1 MSLRSVYPNESLFDV
16 LRPLGGLLVLGGLV
30 LGLAACDGGTVAGPD
45 GAEDSAPVSMAFSDG
60 TVSTGA
66 PSSGTVSTSKA
77 ASGQRTL
84 IDPDGNELRL
94 DRVEM
99 VVREIELDRANGD
112 ENCSPEDRPDEE
124 EDDCA
129 EVESG
134 PVLVSLPLDGDA
146 PAVVVDTTLPTGRW
160 DEVEFEV
167 HKPEAESVTPDF
179 LEGTDF
185 PLETSI
191 RVQGRYTPAGG
202 AAQDFT
208 YTSDLNAERE
218 IEFEPPLEVT
228 ADNTN
233 NVTFSVNVDAWFRRA
248 DSTLVNPAR
257 GTEGGTFEDRVEE
270 NIESSIEGFEDD
282 DRDGRDDEEED
293 EEEEDEEDEEDE
305 TEIEIEKALEN
316 VGPDPDASGEVE
328 FEKEADKTE
337 FKVAV
342 EDLTTGTYDIVVAD
356 TSRGELDVTGDEGEA
371 EVEFRRPSEEG
382 HPLLDFDPRGQRVEV
397 QQGGT
402 SYLETDVPTTEN
414 ENEEDEEEEDEEEV
428 EIEIDLNNTGPDSD
442 ATGEVEFEK
451 ETDKAAFTVE
461 VEDLTMG
468 TYEVV
473 VADTARG
480 ELDVRSDEGEAEI
493 EFRRPSEEGHPPLDF
508 DPRGQRVAVQR
519 DGTPYL
525 EGTLPT
531 TGDQDE

>member
-1 MSLRSVYPNESLFDV
+1 MSLRCLYSNESLFDV

-30 LGLAACDGGTVAGPD
+30 LGLAACDGSTVAGPD
-45 GAEDSAPVSMAFSDG
+45 GAEADAPVSMAFSAASAPEG
-60 TVSTGA
+60 TA
-66 PSSGTVSTSKA
+66 SGGTASTSKA
-77 ASGQRTL
+77 ASGPRIL
-84 IDPDGNELRL
+84 IGPDGNQLRL
-94 DRVEM
+94 DRVQM
-99 VVREIELDRANGD
+99 VVREIELDRATGD
-112 ENCSPEDRPDEE
+112 ENCSPEDRPDAE

-167 HKPEAESVTPDF
+167 HKPEAESATPDF

-257 GTEGGTFEDRVEE
+257 VTEGGAFEDRVEE

-282 DRDGRDDEEED
+282 DRDGRDDEEEAED
-293 EEEEDEEDEEDE
+293 EEEEDEEDEN
-305 TEIEIEKALEN
+305 EIEIEKALEN
-316 VGPDPDASGEVE
+316 VGPDSDASGEVE
-328 FEKEADKTE
+328 FEKEADK
-337 FKVAV
+337 AV
-342 EDLTTGTYDIVVAD
+342 
-356 TSRGELDVTGDEGEA
+356 
-371 EVEFRRPSEEG
+371 
-382 HPLLDFDPRGQRVEV
+382 
-397 QQGGT
+397 
-402 SYLETDVPTTEN
+402 
-414 ENEEDEEEEDEEEV
+414 
-428 EIEIDLNNTGPDSD
+428 
-442 ATGEVEFEK
+442 
-451 ETDKAAFTVE
+451 FTVE

-480 ELDVRSDEGEAEI
+480 ELDVTGDEGEAEI
-493 EFRRPSEEGHPPLDF
+493 GFRRPSEEGHPRSTSTRVVSPSRCNGTAPRTWRRPCRPRAIGMSRRTSHQGLGLLPKRGFWQGGGPRAASQIRTAGVQPAPAVSCIGPWFARSAFPLSQLNACA
-508 DPRGQRVAVQR
+508 GSVCS
-519 DGTPYL
+519 
-525 EGTLPT
+525 LPWV
-531 TGDQDE
+531 G

>member
-1 MSLRSVYPNESLFDV
+1 MSLSFVHSDESLLDV
-16 LRPLGGLLVLGGLV
+16 LRPLGGVLVLGGL
-30 LGLAACDGGTVAGPD
+30 LMGLAACDGGTVAGPD
-45 GAEDSAPVSMAFSDG
+45 GAEDTAPVSMAFSDG
-60 TVSTGA
+60 TASTSA
-66 PSSGTVSTSKA
+66 TSSGTVSTPKA
-77 ASGQRTL
+77 AAGQRTL
-84 IDPDGNELRL
+84 VGPDGNALRL

-112 ENCSPEDRPDEE
+112 ENCSPENRPDADEG
-124 EDDCA
+124 DCA

-134 PVLVSLPLDGDA
+134 PVLVSLPLNGDA

-191 RVQGRYTPAGG
+191 RVEGRYTPAGG
-202 AAQDFT
+202 AGQDFT
-208 YTSDLNAERE
+208 FTSDLNAERE
-218 IEFEPPLEVT
+218 IAFEPPLEVT

-233 NVTFSVNVDAWFRRA
+233 NVTFSVNVDAWFRQT

-257 GTEGGTFEDRVEE
+257 GMDGGASEELVEE

-293 EEEEDEEDEEDE
+293 EEEEDEEDE

-316 VGPDPDASGEVE
+316 VGPDSDASGEVE

-337 FKVAV
+337 FKVEV

-356 TSRGELDVTGDEGEA
+356 TTRGELDVTGDEGEA
-371 EVEFRRPSEEG
+371 EIEFRRPAENG
-382 HPLLDFDPRGQRVEV
+382 HPPLNFDPRGQHVAV
-397 QQGGT
+397 QQDGT
-402 SYLETDVPTTEN
+402 PYLEADVPTTGN
-414 ENEEDEEEEDEEEV
+414 ENEDGEDEEEI
-428 EIEIDLNNTGPDSD
+428 EIEVDLSNTGLDSD
-442 ATGEVEFEK
+442 ASGEAEFEK
-451 ETDKAAFTVE
+451 EADKAAFEIE
-461 VEDLTMG
+461 VEDLTLG
-468 TYEVV
+468 TYDIV
-473 VADTARG
+473 VADTTRG
-480 ELDVRSDEGEAEI
+480 EFDVSGDEGEAEI
-493 EFRRPSEEGHPPLDF
+493 EFRRPTEEGHPPLDF
-508 DPRGQRVAVQR
+508 DPRGQSVAVQR

-525 EGTLPT
+525 EATMPT
-531 TGDQDE
+531 MGDQDD

>member
-1 MSLRSVYPNESLFDV
+1 MSLRCLYSNESLFDV
-16 LRPLGGLLVLGGLV
+16 LRPLGGLVVLGGLV
-30 LGLAACDGGTVAGPD
+30 LGLAACDGSTVAGPD
-45 GAEDSAPVSMAFSDG
+45 GAEDSAPVSMAFSAASVPEGAASGG
-60 TVSTGA
+60 TA
-66 PSSGTVSTSKA
+66 STSKA
-77 ASGQRTL
+77 ATGPRTL
-84 IDPDGNELRL
+84 VDPDGNQLRL
-94 DRVEM
+94 DRVQM
-99 VVREIELDRANGD
+99 IVREIELDRATGD
-112 ENCSPEDRPDEE
+112 ENCSPEDRPDA
-124 EDDCA
+124 EDGDCA

-146 PAVVVDTTLPTGRW
+146 PAVVVDTTLPPGRW

-167 HKPEAESVTPDF
+167 HKPEAESSTPDF
-179 LEGTDF
+179 LEATDF
-185 PLETSI
+185 PMEASI

-257 GTEGGTFEDRVEE
+257 VTEGGTFEDRVEE

-293 EEEEDEEDEEDE
+293 EEEEDEEDEN
-305 TEIEIEKALEN
+305 EIEIEKALEN
-316 VGPDPDASGEVE
+316 VGPDSDASGEVE
-328 FEKEADKTE
+328 FEKEVDKTE

-402 SYLETDVPTTEN
+402 SYLEADVPTTGN

-480 ELDVRSDEGEAEI
+480 ELDVRGDVVEAEI

-531 TGDQDE
+531 TADQDE

>member
-1 MSLRSVYPNESLFDV
+1 MSLRCLYSNESLFDV

-30 LGLAACDGGTVAGPD
+30 LGLAACDGSTVAGPD
-45 GAEDSAPVSMAFSDG
+45 GTEADAPVSMAFSAASAPEG
-60 TVSTGA
+60 TA
-66 PSSGTVSTSKA
+66 SGGTASTSKA
-77 ASGQRTL
+77 ASGPRTL
-84 IDPDGNELRL
+84 IGPDGNELRL
-94 DRVEM
+94 DRVQM
-99 VVREIELDRANGD
+99 VVREIELDRATGD
-112 ENCSPEDRPDEE
+112 ENCSPEDRPDAE

-167 HKPEAESVTPDF
+167 HKPEAESATPDF

-257 GTEGGTFEDRVEE
+257 VTEGGAFEDRVEE

-282 DRDGRDDEEED
+282 DRDGRDDEEEAED
-293 EEEEDEEDEEDE
+293 EEEEDEEDEN
-305 TEIEIEKALEN
+305 EIEIEKALEN
-316 VGPDPDASGEVE
+316 VGPDSDASGEVE
-328 FEKEADKTE
+328 FEKEADETE

-342 EDLTTGTYDIVVAD
+342 EDLAAGTYDVVIAD
-356 TSRGELDVTGDEGEA
+356 TTRGELDVTGDEGEA
-371 EVEFRRPSEEG
+371 EIEFRRPSEED

-402 SYLETDVPTTEN
+402 SYLETDVPTSGN
-414 ENEEDEEEEDEEEV
+414 ENEEDEEEDEEEV

-451 ETDKAAFTVE
+451 EADKAVFTVE

-480 ELDVRSDEGEAEI
+480 ELDVTGDEGEAEI
-493 EFRRPSEEGHPPLDF
+493 GFRRPSEEGHPPLDF
-508 DPRGQRVAVQR
+508 DPRGQPVAVQR

-525 EGTLPT
+525 EASLPT
-531 TGDQDE
+531 TGDRDE

>member
-1 MSLRSVYPNESLFDV
+1 MSLRCLYSDESLFDV
-16 LRPLGGLLVLGGLV
+16 LRPLGGLVVLGGLV
-30 LGLAACDGGTVAGPD
+30 LGLAACDGSTVAGPD

-66 PSSGTVSTSKA
+66 PSSGTASASKA
-77 ASGQRTL
+77 ASGPRTL

-94 DRVEM
+94 DRVQM
-99 VVREIELDRANGD
+99 IVREIELDRATGD
-112 ENCSPEDRPDEE
+112 ENCSPEDRPDA
-124 EDDCA
+124 EDGDCA
-129 EVESG
+129 EVEPG

-146 PAVVVDTTLPTGRW
+146 PAVVVDTTLPLGRW

-167 HKPEAESVTPDF
+167 HKPEAESSTPDF
-179 LEGTDF
+179 LEATDF
-185 PLETSI
+185 PMEASI

-233 NVTFSVNVDAWFRRA
+233 NVTFSVNVDTWFRRA

-257 GTEGGTFEDRVEE
+257 VTEGGAFEDRVEE

-282 DRDGRDDEEED
+282 DRDGRDDEEE
-293 EEEEDEEDEEDE
+293 EEEDEEDE
-305 TEIEIEKALEN
+305 TEIEIETALEN
-316 VGPDPDASGEVE
+316 VGPDSDASGEVE
-328 FEKEADKTE
+328 FEKEADKAAFT
-337 FKVAV
+337 VAV
-342 EDLTTGTYDIVVAD
+342 EDLAAGTYDVVIAD
-356 TSRGELDVTGDEGEA
+356 TTRGELDVTGDEDEA
-371 EVEFRRPSEEG
+371 EIEFRRPSEEG

-402 SYLETDVPTTEN
+402 SYLEADVPTNGN

-428 EIEIDLNNTGPDSD
+428 EIEIDLNNTGPDLD
-442 ATGEVEFEK
+442 AAGEVEFEK
-451 ETDKAAFTVE
+451 EADKAAFKVE

-468 TYEVV
+468 TYDVV
-473 VADTARG
+473 VADTTRG
-480 ELDVRSDEGEAEI
+480 ELDATGDEGEAEV

-519 DGTPYL
+519 NGSSYL
-525 EGTLPT
+525 EGTVPAA
-531 TGDQDE
+531 GDRDE

>member
-1 MSLRSVYPNESLFDV
+1 MSLSRFHSNESL
-16 LRPLGGLLVLGGLV
+16 LHLIRHLGGLLVLGGLA
-30 LGLAACDGGTVAGPD
+30 LGLVACDGSTVAGPD
-45 GAEDSAPVSMAFSDG
+45 GSEADAPVSMAFSDG
-60 TVSTGA
+60 TASDGTASTR
-66 PSSGTVSTSKA
+66 KA

-84 IDPDGNELRL
+84 IDPDGNQLRL

-112 ENCSPEDRPDEE
+112 ENCAPEKRPDAD

-160 DEVEFEV
+160 EEVEFDV
-167 HKPEAESVTPDF
+167 HKPEAESSTPGF
-179 LEGTDF
+179 LEGTNF

-257 GTEGGTFEDRVEE
+257 VTDGGSFGEVVEE

-282 DRDGRDDEEED
+282 DRDGRDDEEE
-293 EEEEDEEDEEDE
+293 ENEEDEEENEN
-305 TEIEIEKALEN
+305 EIEIETALKT
-316 VGPDPDASGEVE
+316 VGPDSDASGEVK
-328 FEKEADKTE
+328 FEKEADKAE
-337 FKVAV
+337 FKVEV
-342 EDLTTGTYDIVVAD
+342 EDLTTGTYDVVVAD
-356 TSRGELDVTGDEGEA
+356 TTRGELDVGGDDGEA
-371 EVEFRRPSEEG
+371 EVEFRRPSEES
-382 HPLLDFDPRGQRVEV
+382 HPTLDFDPRGRRVEV
-397 QQGGT
+397 QQDGT
-402 SYLETDVPTTEN
+402 PYLEAVVPTDDN
-414 ENEEDEEEEDEEEV
+414 ENEDGEDEEEDNEV
-428 EIEIDLNNTGPDSD
+428 EIEADLDNTGPDSD
-442 ATGEVEFEK
+442 AAGEVEFEK
-451 ETDKAAFTVE
+451 EADKAEFKVE
-461 VEDLTMG
+461 VEDLTTG
-468 TYEVV
+468 TYDVV
-473 VADTARG
+473 VADTTRG
-480 ELDVRSDEGEAEI
+480 ELDVGGDDGEAEV

-519 DGTPYL
+519 NGSSYL
-525 EGTLPT
+525 EGTVPA

>member
-1 MSLRSVYPNESLFDV
+1 MSLSRFHSNESFLH
-16 LRPLGGLLVLGGLV
+16 LIRHLGGLLVLGGLA
-30 LGLAACDGGTVAGPD
+30 LGLVACDGSTVAGPD
-45 GAEDSAPVSMAFSDG
+45 GSEADAPVSMAFSDG
-60 TVSTGA
+60 TASDGTASTR
-66 PSSGTVSTSKA
+66 KA

-84 IDPDGNELRL
+84 IDPDGNQLRL

-112 ENCSPEDRPDEE
+112 ENCAPENRPDAD
-124 EDDCA
+124 EDGCA

-160 DEVEFEV
+160 EEVEFDV
-167 HKPEAESVTPDF
+167 HKPEAESSTPGF

-191 RVQGRYTPAGG
+191 RVQGRYTPAGA

-218 IEFEPPLEVT
+218 LAFEPPLEVT

-257 GTEGGTFEDRVEE
+257 VTDESSFGEVVEE

-282 DRDGRDDEEED
+282 DRDGRDDEEEN
-293 EEEEDEEDEEDE
+293 EEDEEDEEEDE
-305 TEIEIEKALEN
+305 NEIEIETALEN
-316 VGPDPDASGEVE
+316 VGPDSDATGEVK
-328 FEKEADKTE
+328 FEKDANETE
-337 FKVAV
+337 FKVEV
-342 EDLTTGTYDIVVAD
+342 EDLTTGTYDVVVAD
-356 TSRGELDVTGDEGEA
+356 TTRGELDVTGDEGEA

-382 HPLLDFDPRGQRVEV
+382 HP
-397 QQGGT
+397 
-402 SYLETDVPTTEN
+402 
-414 ENEEDEEEEDEEEV
+414 
-428 EIEIDLNNTGPDSD
+428 
-442 ATGEVEFEK
+442 
-451 ETDKAAFTVE
+451 
-461 VEDLTMG
+461 
-468 TYEVV
+468 
-473 VADTARG
+473 
-480 ELDVRSDEGEAEI
+480 
-493 EFRRPSEEGHPPLDF
+493 PLDF
-508 DPRGQRVAVQR
+508 DPRGQRVVVQR
-519 DGTPYL
+519 NGSSYL
-525 EGTLPT
+525 EGTMPT